1 MRNKMLLILGAVVIL
16 FGALYFANDFKNK
29 KAEEKKEEKIAEK
42 TKEYDNPY
50 NKTDL
55 ADETIEELD
64 DPLYQNQIIPK
75 DLDTLLDEEK
85 DVTVY
90 FYKSDCPHCKVVTPK
105 LVPMVEDMDIDMKKV
120 NLLEFNQQEYW
131 DRYFIESTPTLVHYK
146 DGEEEARIVGENS
159 EKDYKEFLN
168 KYVVGD
174 KEEK

>member
-75 DLDTLLDEEK
+75 DLDTLLDE
-85 DVTVY
+85 
-90 FYKSDCPHCKVVTPK
+90 
-105 LVPMVEDMDIDMKKV
+105 
-120 NLLEFNQQEYW
+120 
-131 DRYFIESTPTLVHYK
+131 
-146 DGEEEARIVGENS
+146 
-159 EKDYKEFLN
+159 
-168 KYVVGD
+168 
-174 KEEK
+174 

>member
-1 MRNKMLLILGAVVIL
+1 MRNKMFLILGAVVIL

-85 DVTVY
+85 DVTKTEYNENVQSY
-90 FYKSDCPHCKVVTPK
+90 NDRVHPIMQTHEIDEPTTITINNHLITKMNAIVDIEY
-105 LVPMVEDMDIDMKKV
+105 ED
-120 NLLEFNQQEYW
+120 
-131 DRYFIESTPTLVHYK
+131 
-146 DGEEEARIVGENS
+146 EE
-159 EKDYKEFLN
+159 
-168 KYVVGD
+168 
-174 KEEK
+174 